1 MEQWIFHKL
10 SRYFVSLPVKILEI
24 IVDKRDYV
32 DKLELNWVIIK
43 ALICISYNPAGLPR
57 KVDRWIAVDTQQGQ
71 MPVMSPSTFCYYYSL
86 FMDLNWLALA
96 VNGYVIW
103 TTLRDSFQIKPLNN
117 KQNVSTSYIS
127 ISHFPLFISCFQR
140 RLVWAISPRTHPV
153 MMVLYRASS

>member
-32 DKLELNWVIIK
+32 DKLELNWLIIK

-71 MPVMSPSTFCYYYSL
+71 MPAMSPSFCYYYSL

-117 KQNVSTSYIS
+117 EQNVSTSYIS
-127 ISHFPLFISCFQR
+127 ISHLPLFISCFQR
-140 RLVWAISPRTHPV
+140 RLVRAISPRTHPV